1 VEDDLGDVHAG
12 EYAGADLPCNVT
24 GGRAR
29 RRVDELARQAGIS
42 VRSVERDAEFTSFAE
57 AAFPALRRTAYLMVG
72 DWHLAE
78 DVVQAA
84 LTGMHRQWHRIELSY
99 GPAAYARGAV
109 VNAAISELRRPH
121 RRERLVDQPPERPLA
136 DAAAATV
143 VEGLDRRV
151 ADALRA
157 LPPRQR
163 AVVVLRYVE
172 DLDVVRTADLLGVSE
187 GTVKSQAARGLATLR
202 RQLTPAPTATQGA
215 AP

>member
-1 VEDDLGDVHAG
+1 MR
-12 EYAGADLPCNVT
+12 ADE
-24 GGRAR
+24 RHR
-29 RRVDELARQAGIS
+29 
-42 VRSVERDAEFTSFAE
+42 RDAEFTAFA
-57 AAFPALRRTAYLMVG
+57 AASFPALRRTAFLMVA

-84 LTGMHRQWHRIELSY
+84 LIGMYRQWDRIEQSY
-99 GPAAYARGAV
+99 GPGPYARRAV

-121 RRERLVDQPPERPLA
+121 RRENLTGEPPERPTTDQTAL
-136 DAAAATV
+136 V
-143 VEGLDRRV
+143 VASLDRRV
-151 ADALRA
+151 AEALRA

-202 RQLTPAPTATQGA
+202 RHLAPVPTTTEGA
-215 AP
+215 AS

>member
-1 VEDDLGDVHAG
+1 
-12 EYAGADLPCNVT
+12 
-24 GGRAR
+24 
-29 RRVDELARQAGIS
+29 
-42 VRSVERDAEFTSFAE
+42 VRTDERDAEFSTFA
-57 AAFPALRRTAYLMVG
+57 AASFPALRRTAFLMVG

-84 LTGMHRQWHRIELSY
+84 LIGMYRQWHRIEQSY
-99 GPAAYARGAV
+99 GPRAYARRAV

-121 RRERLVDQPPERPLA
+121 RRDSLVWEPPERPERPGG
-136 DAAAATV
+136 DVTGSV
-143 VEGLDRRV
+143 VESLDRRV
-151 ADALRA
+151 AEALRA

-202 RQLTPAPTATQGA
+202 RHLTPVPSTPEGA
-215 AP
+215 AS